1 MMPRIEWRCGHR
13 SARYREVEASYDLL
27 RDDWRPALRLAT
39 GRQELVWSGE
49 EELLCARC
57 LSQYKAFRAVDE
69 RGEYG
74 PGLDPAEAP
83 STPDGL
89 GPFRGQV
96 SRFTCPSLFGEVR
109 FDLIQFHA

>member
-1 MMPRIEWRCGHR
+1 MCPLPV
-13 SARYREVEASYDLL
+13 SVQSF
-27 RDDWRPALRLAT
+27 
-39 GRQELVWSGE
+39 
-49 EELLCARC
+49 
-57 LSQYKAFRAVDE
+57 FRAVDE

-74 PGLDPAEAP
+74 PGLDPRAEAP
-83 STPDGL
+83 SDLLDGL